1 MKDFNSPG
9 ESFSELAVEN
19 AAKLIAVAN
28 DITLVISADG
38 TIKDIAIYAEEL
50 KNEEFNDWIGKK
62 WTDVVSV
69 ESVPKIESLL
79 AAKLENSE
87 NRWRQI
93 NHPTEGAGDIP
104 VQYVTMPL
112 DTKGSMVAVGRYLG
126 SIASLQ
132 QQLLNAQQ
140 SMERHYW
147 QFRHLETRYRL
158 LFKLSSEAV
167 FIVDS
172 QNQNILEA
180 NPYAHKFLD
189 KEEGELAGSSFS
201 KLFTKSSMQEV
212 DKLLADVRATGKLAN
227 GNVNLTNNNSDISI
241 SISLFPQ
248 NGSSLYL
255 IRLSPLSSAAELSA
269 SVNPREKL
277 LTLVENAPD
286 GFVVTDSNGEVIA
299 ANKAFLELAEL
310 FTEEQVKGESLSK
323 WLGRPGVDLNVL
335 TANLREQGKVRLF
348 ATSLRGEYGSS
359 IQVEISATSLT
370 HDEQQYFAFII
381 RDIGLRLDSQA
392 SKDKKMPR
400 PVQQLTELVGR
411 VPLKELVQES
421 TDMIERYCIEA
432 ALEITGDNRASAAE
446 MLGLSRQSLYTKLR
460 RYGLGDLAPEGG
472 D

>member
-9 ESFSELAVEN
+9 ESFSELAADN

-38 TIKDIAIYAEEL
+38 VINDIAIYAEEL
-50 KNEEFNDWIGKK
+50 KGEDFKDWIGKK
-62 WTDVVSV
+62 WVDVVSV
-69 ESVPKIESLL
+69 ESIPKIESLL

-93 NHPTEGAGDIP
+93 NHPTESAGDLP

-112 DTKGSMVAVGRYLG
+112 DKKGSMVAVGRYLG

-158 LFKLSSEAV
+158 LFKLSAEAV
-167 FIVDS
+167 FIIDS

-180 NPYAHKFLD
+180 NPYAHTFLE
-189 KEEGELAGSSFS
+189 KEEGELAGLNFS
-201 KLFTKSSMQEV
+201 KLFTKSSVQEV

-227 GNVNLTNNNSDISI
+227 GKVNLTNNKSDINI

-255 IRLSPLSSAAELSA
+255 IRLSPLSSAAELGA

-286 GFVVTDSNGEVIA
+286 GFVVTDANGEVIA

-335 TANLREQGKVRLF
+335 TANLREQGKVRMF

-359 IQVEISATSLT
+359 IQVEISAASLT
-370 HDEQQYFAFII
+370 HEDQQYFAFII
-381 RDIGLRLDSQA
+381 RDIGLRLDTQVSR
-392 SKDKKMPR
+392 DNKMPR

>member
-1 MKDFNSPG
+1 MKEFSSPL
-9 ESFSELAVEN
+9 ESFKDIAAVN

-28 DITLVISADG
+28 DITLVIDADG
-38 TIKDIAIYAEEL
+38 AIEDMSVYADELQDHDFKDWL
-50 KNEEFNDWIGKK
+50 GKK
-62 WTDVVSV
+62 WTDVVTV
-69 ESVPKIESLL
+69 ESAPKVESLL
-79 AAKLENSE
+79 ASKLENSE
-87 NRWRQI
+87 NRWRQV
-93 NHPTEGAGDIP
+93 NHPTETEGDLPI
-104 VQYVTMPL
+104 QYLTMPL
-112 DTKGSMVAVGRYLG
+112 DDKGRMVAVGRYLG

-172 QNQNILEA
+172 QNQNVLEA
-180 NPYAHKFLD
+180 NPYALQLLD
-189 KEEGELAGSSFS
+189 KDESGVTGTNFS
-201 KLFTKSSMQEV
+201 KIFEKPSMQQV
-212 DKLLADVRATGKLAN
+212 DKLLAGVRATGKMAN
-227 GNVNLTNNNSDISI
+227 GTAQLQHGHSEVSM

-255 IRLSPLSSAAELSA
+255 IRLSPVETKAENKGRMS
-269 SVNPREKL
+269 PRDNL
-277 LTLVENAPD
+277 LRLVENAPD
-286 GFVVTDSNGEVIA
+286 GFVVTNVSGEIIA
-299 ANKAFLELAEL
+299 ANKAFLELSEL
-310 FTEEQVKGESLSK
+310 FTEEQIKGESLSK

-348 ATSLRGEYGSS
+348 ATTLRGEYGSS
-359 IQVEISATSLT
+359 IQVEISASSVN
-370 HDEQQYFAFII
+370 HDDHQYFAFII
-381 RDIGLRLDSQA
+381 RDIGLRLEDQTK
-392 SKDKKMPR
+392 KDRQNIPR

-460 RYGLGDLAPEGG
+460 RYGLGDLAPEG

>member
-1 MKDFNSPG
+1 MKQFNSPV
-9 ESFSELAVEN
+9 ESFKDLAADN
-19 AAKLIAVAN
+19 AARLIAVAN
-28 DITLVISADG
+28 DITLVLDANG
-38 TIKDIAIYAEEL
+38 TIQDMAVYASELNSDDFKD
-50 KNEEFNDWIGKK
+50 WTGKK
-62 WTDVVSV
+62 WTEVVTS
-69 ESVPKIESLL
+69 ESIPKVESLL
-79 AAKLENSE
+79 APKLENSE
-87 NRWRQI
+87 NRWRQV
-93 NHPTEGAGDIP
+93 NHPSDEEGDLPI
-104 VQYVTMPL
+104 QYLTMPL
-112 DTKGSMVAVGRYLG
+112 DDNGRTVAVGRYLG

-167 FIVDS
+167 FVVDS

-180 NPYAHKFLD
+180 NPSALQLLD
-189 KEEGELAGSSFS
+189 KDEGGVSGTNFN
-201 KLFTKSSMQEV
+201 KLFDKQSIQQV
-212 DKLLADVRATGKLAN
+212 DKLLAGVRATGKLAN
-227 GNVNLTNNNSDISI
+227 GTAQLLNNNSEVGI

-255 IRLSPLSSAAELSA
+255 IRLSPIEAKGENKSRI
-269 SVNPREKL
+269 NPRDNL
-277 LTLVENAPD
+277 LRLVENAPD
-286 GFVVTDSNGEVIA
+286 GFVVTNVDGGVIA
-299 ANKAFLELAEL
+299 ANKAFLELTEL
-310 FTEEQVKGESLSK
+310 FTEDQVKGESLSK

-348 ATSLRGEYGSS
+348 ATTLRGEYGSS
-359 IQVEISATSLT
+359 IQVEISASSIT
-370 HDEQQYFAFII
+370 HDDHQYFAFII
-381 RDIGLRLDSQA
+381 RDIGLRLEDQTK
-392 SKDKKMPR
+392 KDKHIPR

-460 RYGLGDLAPEGG
+460 RYGLGDLAPEGE
-472 D
+472 

>member
-1 MKDFNSPG
+1 LRDFSSPIISFKD
-9 ESFSELAVEN
+9 LAPED
-19 AAKLIAVAN
+19 AAILIAMS
-28 DITLVISADG
+28 T
-38 TIKDIAIYAEEL
+38 DIAVVINKDGIVTDFSVGSDDIAED
-50 KNEEFNDWIGKK
+50 EFQDWLGKP
-62 WTDVVSV
+62 WLDTVSV
-69 ESVPKIESLL
+69 ESRQKVEKLL
-79 AAKLENSE
+79 KNDEGNANI
-87 NRWRQI
+87 RWRQI
-93 NHPTEGAGDIP
+93 NHPSAKGTDIP
-104 VQYVTMPL
+104 IQYAAVPL
-112 DTKGSMVAVGRYLG
+112 DNQGNVIAVGRYLG
-126 SIASLQ
+126 TIAALQ

-172 QNQNILEA
+172 QNQNILES
-180 NPYAHKFLD
+180 NPYAS
-189 KEEGELAGSSFS
+189 ELLEKDESSLTGSNFT
-201 KLFTKSSMQEV
+201 KLFDSNSIEQIEQ
-212 DKLLADVRATGKLAN
+212 LLAAVRATGKIENGSVTLAN
-227 GNVNLTNNNSDISI
+227 SSSEVSV

-248 NGSSLYL
+248 DGASLYL
-255 IRLSPLSSAAELSA
+255 IRLSPLLDNNAVKTPNNS
-269 SVNPREKL
+269 RDKL
-277 LTLVENAPD
+277 LKLVENAPD
-286 GFVVTDSNGEVIA
+286 GFVITSTNGQIIA
-299 ANKAFLELAEL
+299 ANQAFLELAEL
-310 FTEEQVKGESLSK
+310 FTEEQVVNESLGK

-348 ATSLRGEYGSS
+348 ATTLRGEYGST
-359 IQVEISATSLT
+359 IQVEISATSVV
-370 HDEQQYFAFII
+370 HGEHAYFAFII
-381 RDIGLRLDSQA
+381 RDIGLRLDDQ
-392 SKDKKMPR
+392 SKKIRKVPR